1 MPGVPDGVHL
11 APPTEE
17 IPTKPP
23 VAAMP
28 GPDLGTNSPV
38 ESAVG
43 GSVSE
48 QVPAAESAPAASNKV
63 DMILAIV
70 AALVVVG
77 MVAVLYLKVLGPL
90 GAE

>member
-1 MPGVPDGVHL
+1 M

-23 VAAMP
+23 VATMP
-28 GPDLGTNSPV
+28 GVDSGTDPSV

-43 GSVSE
+43 ESVSPDLSIKM
-48 QVPAAESAPAASNKV
+48 VGDVGHIAAPNKV

-70 AALVVVG
+70 AALVVIG